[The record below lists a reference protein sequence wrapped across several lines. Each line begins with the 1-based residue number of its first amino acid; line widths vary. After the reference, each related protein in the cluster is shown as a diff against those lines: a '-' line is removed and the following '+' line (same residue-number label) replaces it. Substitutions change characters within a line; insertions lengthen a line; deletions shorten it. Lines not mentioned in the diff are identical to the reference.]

1 LCARTASANFGEGHI
16 TTPIDSSSP
25 ETAVRFASRVRSDQL
40 GDLARLLSRIEPFR
54 NSTSVVQATV
64 ILDANVVIAD
74 LIWLCGRRKKSDARS
89 TLLELLEC
97 ATVKAYAPTF
107 LAVEVENHFP
117 QLQKEQGIDPAHA
130 RQEWNRFVPRI
141 TFIDVGGPDASYAG
155 VTDPKDVPYALL
167 QKRLPVPIV
176 SEDPHLAKMGASV
189 IRIQI
194 FSPLRSYSR
203 QRAVEYQI
211 KVAGIGAVFAAG
223 LAAKLTVDGARA
235 ATRVIASIPK
245 PVLAIG
251 AVGLIAA
258 LVHPPSRKWIFERL
272 EKAADLAGAAAGGI
286 YELLQPVLEEHST
299 AKQSADDF
307 LVAVTALLSDAG
319 IAPADVLRKPD
330 EPVKLKRTRKRSTGA
345 ERIRKRRS
353 NETPGNVRG
362 RRKLR

>member
-1 LCARTASANFGEGHI
+1 MSSLTLATVDCALALRP
-16 TTPIDSSSP
+16 PILEKVTSP
-25 ETAVRFASRVRSDQL
+25 CQSRVLHRKLRSGSQA
-40 GDLARLLSRIEPFR
+40 GSVPTNSAIWLLSRIEPFR

-97 ATVKAYAPTF
+97 ATVNAYAPTF

-117 QLQKEQGIDPAHA
+117 LLQEEQGIDPARA

-155 VTDPKDVPYALL
+155 VTDPKDVPYVLL
-167 QKRLPVPIV
+167 QQRLPVPIV

-211 KVAGIGAVFAAG
+211 KVAGVGALFAAG
-223 LAAKLTVDGARA
+223 LAAKLAVDGARA
-235 ATRVIASIPK
+235 ATRVIANLPK

-251 AVGLIAA
+251 AVGLVAA

-286 YELLQPVLEEHST
+286 YELLQPVLLPT
-299 AKQSADDF
+299 SA
-307 LVAVTALLSDAG
+307 AS
-319 IAPADVLRKPD
+319 
-330 EPVKLKRTRKRSTGA
+330 
-345 ERIRKRRS
+345 
-353 NETPGNVRG
+353 
-362 RRKLR
+362 

>member
-1 LCARTASANFGEGHI
+1 MCARTTSARLGESSI
-16 TTPIDSSSP
+16 TTSLNISSP
-25 ETAVRFASRVRSDQL
+25 ETAVRFSSQVRSDQL

-74 LIWLCGRRKKSDARS
+74 LIWLCRRRKKSDARS

-97 ATVKAYAPTF
+97 ATVNAYAPTF

-117 QLQKEQGIDPAHA
+117 LLQKEQGIDPARA

-141 TFIDVGGPDASYAG
+141 TFIDVGGPDTSYPG
-155 VTDPKDVPYALL
+155 VTDPKDVPYVLL

-176 SEDPHLAKMGASV
+176 SEDAHLAKMGAGV

-194 FSPLRSYSR
+194 FAPLRSYSR
-203 QRAVEYQI
+203 QRAVEYHI

-223 LAAKLTVDGARA
+223 LATKLAVDGARA
-235 ATRVIASIPK
+235 ATRGIANLPK

-258 LVHPPSRKWIFERL
+258 LVHPPSRKWLFARL
-272 EKAADLAGAAAGGI
+272 EKAADLAGAAADGI

-307 LVAVTALLSDAG
+307 LVAVTALLTDAG
-319 IAPADVLRKPD
+319 IAPTDVLRKPN
-330 EPVKLKRTRKRSTGA
+330 EPVKLKRTRMRKNEDKQPKPVKKTASKR
-345 ERIRKRRS
+345 
-353 NETPGNVRG
+353 
-362 RRKLR
+362 